1 LLRLF
6 RGKHNNEAM
15 LTDQEI
21 QNIANQGFLLA
32 DLSDDE
38 LAEFCI
44 VANQH
49 YRDGKPIVTDQD
61 YDFVFLAE
69 LLKRSPDHPLLI
81 RPEPENIGFSEEKV
95 KLPQRM
101 LSTDKAYTWGEI
113 QKWLD
118 RINKAS
124 QEINLPLE
132 VIQIK
137 GTAKLDGFAGY
148 DDGSRLFTR
157 GDGNKGSDI
166 SRVFERG
173 LNIYND
179 SERGQGPGEIVVKK
193 SYFGSYLSQHF
204 EYPRNFQASL
214 IKEKAL
220 DHFASQAIADKAALF
235 VPFSQLPS
243 WLGDIGSFGENFQSI
258 VSKLEAGVDF
268 DVDGVVFELTNEQLK
283 THMGSNRKFHRW
295 QIAFKEN
302 KDKAQVRVLSVT
314 PQVGR
319 TGKITPVAE
328 LEPTQLSGATIYRAT
343 GHHYSLVK
351 EQGLGSGSV
360 VELTRSGLVIP
371 KINKVLKSVEVSIPE
386 SCPSC
391 QGELTWDSDFLMCL
405 NHENCPDQIIG
416 TMAYF
421 FKILANNDGFGIATV
436 QKLYESNIRKV
447 SEIYQLT
454 HYDLTA
460 MGFGDKTSQNLLNQ
474 LKRSKEEGIEDWRFL
489 AAFGVLR
496 LGMGN
501 CENLLKHKPIG
512 EIFDLSVDDIVD
524 MDGFAE
530 LTSKLI
536 IDGLE
541 GVKEEYQALRVF
553 GFQLEATQLK
563 SDMEDFDHPF
573 FNKKVVFTGKMSR
586 PRADLKKQAKSLG
599 INVLSGVNSKT
610 DFLIIGEKVGETKL
624 NSAKEHGVVILQEAE
639 YLSKIENYSL

>member
-1 LLRLF
+1 
-6 RGKHNNEAM
+6 M
-15 LTDQEI
+15 LTDQKI
-21 QNIANQGFLLA
+21 QNIANQSLLLG

-38 LAEFCI
+38 LAAFCI
-44 VANQH
+44 VANQC
-49 YRDGKPIVTDQD
+49 YRDGSPIVGDQD

-69 LLKRSPDHPLLI
+69 LLKRTPDHPLLSH
-81 RPEPENIGFSEEKV
+81 PEPENEGFSEEKV

-118 RINKAS
+118 RVNKAS
-124 QEINLPLE
+124 QEINLSLE
-132 VIQIK
+132 TIQIK

-148 DDGSRLFTR
+148 DDGSRLYTR

-173 LNIYND
+173 LSVYND
-179 SERGQGPGEIVVKK
+179 SIRGQGPGEIVVKK
-193 SYFGSYLSQHF
+193 SYFGSHLSQHF

-214 IKEKAL
+214 IKEKTL
-220 DHFASQAIADKAALF
+220 DRFASQAIVEKAALF

-243 WLGDIGSFGENFQSI
+243 WLGDIETFRVNFQSI
-258 VSKLEAGVDF
+258 VSELENGVDF
-268 DVDGVVFELTNEQLK
+268 DVDGVVFELTNTQLK
-283 THMGSNRKFHRW
+283 AHMGSNRKFHRW

-314 PQVGR
+314 AQVGR

-343 GHHYSLVK
+343 GHHYGLVK

-391 QGELTWDSDFLMCL
+391 QSELSWDSDFLICR
-405 NHENCPDQIIG
+405 NHDDCPDQIIG

-421 FKILANNDGFGIATV
+421 FKILGNNDGFGIATV
-436 QKLYESNIRKV
+436 QKLYDNNIRKI
-447 SEIYQLT
+447 SEIFQLS
-454 HYDLTA
+454 HGDLTA
-460 MGFGDKTSQNLLNQ
+460 MGFGDKTSQNLLDQ
-474 LKRSKEEGIEDWRFL
+474 LKRSKEESIEDWRFL

-496 LGMGN
+496 LGVGN
-501 CENLLKHKPIG
+501 CENLLKHKPIA
-512 EIFDLSVDDIVD
+512 EIFDLSVDDIVN

-530 LTSKLI
+530 LTAKLI

-541 GVKEEYQALRVF
+541 GIKGEYQVLRVF

-563 SDMEDFDHPF
+563 SDTGDFDHPF
-573 FNKKVVFTGKMSR
+573 FNKKVVFTGKMSH
-586 PRADLKKQAKSLG
+586 PRADLQKQAKSLG
-599 INVLSGVNSKT
+599 IKVITSVNSST
-610 DFLIIGEKVGETKL
+610 DFLIIGEKVGAAKI
-624 NSAKEHGVVILQEAE
+624 NAAKEKDIVILKEVD
-639 YLSKIENYSL
+639 YLSKIENYSLRVE